1 LSHAE
6 RDGATCSCNFRLPL
20 SLIGVKFRAAWK
32 FCSTGA
38 DLIFIGGI
46 ANVRAFYMMAFSE
59 IKNVPDLKRK
69 NGRRYAGRLV
79 DGFCPPLSRAEKR
92 HQISAGL
99 SVAKGHAKQI
109 VERSGISRLIM
120 KT

>member
-38 DLIFIGGI
+38 DLIFIGGG

-69 NGRRYAGRLV
+69 TGGVTRVGSSTDFALRYLVQKNGIKFLPG
-79 DGFCPPLSRAEKR
+79 CPWQKDTPSR
-92 HQISAGL
+92 S
-99 SVAKGHAKQI
+99 
-109 VERSGISRLIM
+109 
-120 KT
+120 